1 MNSKINFQNSNNNF
15 SSKIEENF
23 ANNPKKVYIFSGK
36 FKEGG
41 FDILED
47 EFIDSSAKK
56 YIVIGIDKKNT
67 TKIIRT
73 KHKGTK
79 T

>member
-1 MNSKINFQNSNNNF
+1 MNSKINFQNSKNNF

-56 YIVIGIDKKNT
+56 
-67 TKIIRT
+67 
-73 KHKGTK
+73 
-79 T
+79 